1 MPDWIWDFVDQL
13 FRGLIWFFDR
23 WILKLADFV
32 YGIIQDF
39 FGLNIGQFSF
49 IWKIYWIVAGGVA
62 TFAIVRLVCMMF
74 KALYDD
80 DSSWK
85 KMDSF
90 NLFRR
95 MIAIGLL
102 LTLIPILMPGISSI
116 TADVSTHVADVIT
129 DEKNVTPSD
138 IIVESGLVDFKDMKS
153 SITISKDNG
162 QHYVDVIVGD
172 AINEKTTVKNS
183 EGKDVKEYKYFQDT
197 SNLVLILIGACCAGY
212 CFFFIAIQ
220 IVQRLIG
227 LLIKMAA
234 APWAISSLVDP
245 ADNTFSTWSKLCLA
259 DFLISFFQVLAVWIS
274 IIFVQKFPS
283 GYGAIAKGIAFVAA
297 LFAIVNA
304 PSGIAQLF
312 GGDIGAGTA
321 MQSMHSMQMMMG
333 SVNTATH
340 LASTAMTAGTS
351 LVSGAMTAGAAMTY
365 AAGRVMGGKTLNPN
379 QINFGNDGGSTPPFG
394 GSGSAG
400 GNTFG
405 PDGGS
410 GGSAGGN
417 PFDGGG
423 THPGIGGSSMV
434 NEGATMTASLDG
446 GYGYGG
452 QSGSYYS
459 GSDYAGG
466 SYDGGTYD
474 GVEMASTGSGTFL
487 NTTSSASM
495 NSASIGDNNIVS
507 YSGGMTKG
515 GSVANRVST
524 KLNSTPVGAMASTF
538 ATHMYQ
544 RAGRRLFETNSQRNI
559 RSNRTI
565 GEKLN
570 GTKSSI
576 RDYGTGF
583 MTGMD
588 NKMQHEVERFN
599 EKLDSG
605 DPLRKRF

>member
-13 FRGLIWFFDR
+13 FRSLIWFFDR
-23 WILKLADFV
+23 WILKLTDFV

-62 TFAIVRLVCMMF
+62 TFSIVRLVCMMF

-80 DSSWK
+80 ESSWK

-153 SITISKDNG
+153 SITIAKGNG

-172 AINEKTTVKNS
+172 AINDKTTVKNS

-333 SVNTATH
+333 SINTATH
-340 LASTAMTAGTS
+340 LASTAMTASAS
-351 LVSGAMTAGAAMTY
+351 LGSGAMTAGAAMTY

-379 QINFGNDGGSTPPFG
+379 QINFGNDGGST
-394 GSGSAG
+394 
-400 GNTFG
+400 
-405 PDGGS
+405 
-410 GGSAGGN
+410 
-417 PFDGGG
+417 
-423 THPGIGGSSMV
+423 
-434 NEGATMTASLDG
+434 
-446 GYGYGG
+446 
-452 QSGSYYS
+452 
-459 GSDYAGG
+459 
-466 SYDGGTYD
+466 YDGA
-474 GVEMASTGSGTFL
+474 EMASTGSGSFF

-495 NSASIGDNNIVS
+495 NGASIGDNNIVS

-515 GSVANRVST
+515 GSMANRVST

-576 RDYGTGF
+576 RDYGTAF

>member
-13 FRGLIWFFDR
+13 FRRLIWFCDR
-23 WILKLADFV
+23 WILKLVDFV

-39 FGLNIGQFSF
+39 FGLNIGQFNF
-49 IWKIYWIVAGGVA
+49 IWKVYWIVAGGVA
-62 TFAIVRLVCMMF
+62 TFSIVRLVCMMF

-85 KMDSF
+85 KLDGF

-95 MIAIGLL
+95 MIAIGML
-102 LTLIPILMPGISSI
+102 LTLVPVLMPGISSI
-116 TADVSTHVADVIT
+116 TADMSTHVADVIT
-129 DEKNVTPSD
+129 DEKDVTPSD
-138 IIVESGLVDFKDMKS
+138 ILVESGLVDFKDMKS
-153 SITISKDNG
+153 AITISKDKG
-162 QHYVDVIVGD
+162 QHYVDVIIGD
-172 AINEKTTVKNS
+172 AINDKITTKNT
-183 EGKDVKEYKYFQDT
+183 EGKDVKVYKYFEDT

-340 LASTAMTAGTS
+340 LANTAMTAGTS
-351 LVSGAMTAGAAMTY
+351 LGSGAMTAGAALTY
-365 AAGRVMGGKTLNPN
+365 GAGRVLGGKTLNPDN
-379 QINFGNDGGSTPPFG
+379 IHFGEDDNGTPPFAG
-394 GSGSAG
+394 TGSSDIP
-400 GNTFG
+400 N
-405 PDGGS
+405 
-410 GGSAGGN
+410 
-417 PFDGGG
+417 DGGG
-423 THPGIGGSSMV
+423 TPQVIGSGASVLSDNTASSSFDRYGNSEGYTSDGTMPAELYNPSLETSSM
-434 NEGATMTASLDG
+434 EK
-446 GYGYGG
+446 
-452 QSGSYYS
+452 
-459 GSDYAGG
+459 
-466 SYDGGTYD
+466 
-474 GVEMASTGSGTFL
+474 
-487 NTTSSASM
+487 
-495 NSASIGDNNIVS
+495 ASIGDNNIVS

-524 KLNSTPVGAMASTF
+524 RLNSHPVGAMASTF

-544 RAGRRLFETNSQRNI
+544 RAGRRLFETNSQRNA

-565 GEKLN
+565 GEKLD

-583 MTGMD
+583 LNGMD
-588 NKMQHEVERFN
+588 SKMQHEVERFN